1 MERPRRQYDDN
12 NFDVKNCDLSRRL
25 QVPVLRSS
33 NHRLYKEPTRLDLGI
48 LELLHVELIR

>member
-25 QVPVLRSS
+25 QVPVVTIGSIKSL
-33 NHRLYKEPTRLDLGI
+33 LDLGI